1 MVRLLFLSV
10 ENLANKRISRTVEL
24 LSKVLTFGKT
34 QINLVF
40 LSLNRTF
47 ATQKTQKIMIYKY
60 CGHSGVQLPVLSLG
74 LWHNFGSVD
83 DFSVAT
89 QMVVRAFDA
98 GICHFDLANNYGP
111 VPGSAE
117 TNFGRILKNELASHR
132 DEMFISSKA
141 GHDMWQGVYGTG
153 SSRKNLMASCDQ
165 SLRRTGLEYF
175 DVFYSH
181 RYDGVTPVE
190 ETMGALI
197 DLVRQGKALYVGIS
211 KYPPELQQR
220 CYDILKEAHVPC
232 LLSQYRCSMFD
243 PKAKMGNFQIAAD
256 NGSGIICFSPL
267 AQGLLTGKYNNGIP
281 EGSRAARSTG
291 FLQQSQV
298 TPARVEAVKKLAVI
312 AEERGQS
319 IAQMALAWVL
329 SDERVTSCIIG
340 TSSVAQLE
348 NNLATVD
355 NLSFSEEELK
365 KIDTI
370 IRQKELWF

>member
-1 MVRLLFLSV
+1 M
-10 ENLANKRISRTVEL
+10 
-24 LSKVLTFGKT
+24 
-34 QINLVF
+34 
-40 LSLNRTF
+40 
-47 ATQKTQKIMIYKY
+47 
-60 CGHSGVQLPVLSLG
+60 PVLSLG

-89 QMVVRAFDA
+89 QMVVQAFET

-117 TNFGRILKNELASHR
+117 TNFGRILKNQLASHR

-141 GHDMWQGVYGTG
+141 GHDMWPGVYGG
-153 SSRKNLMASCDQ
+153 NSSRKNLIASCDQ
-165 SLRRTGLEYF
+165 SLKRTGLEYF
-175 DVFYSH
+175 DIFYSH
-181 RYDGVTPVE
+181 RYDGVTPIE
-190 ETMGALI
+190 ETMQALI

-211 KYPPELQQR
+211 KYPPELQQQ

-243 PKAKMGNFQIAAD
+243 PKAKQNNFQIATD

-267 AQGLLTGKYNNGIP
+267 AQGLLTGKYDNGIP
-281 EGSRAARSTG
+281 EDSRAAKSTG

-298 TPARVEAVKKLAVI
+298 TPERVEAVKQLALI
-312 AEERGQS
+312 AKERGQS

-329 SDERVTSCIIG
+329 ADKRVTSCIIG

-348 NNLATVD
+348 NNLETLN
-355 NLSFSEEELK
+355 NLTFSNDEIER
-365 KIDTI
+365 INHI
-370 IRQKELWF
+370 INSPILHF

>member
-1 MVRLLFLSV
+1 
-10 ENLANKRISRTVEL
+10 
-24 LSKVLTFGKT
+24 
-34 QINLVF
+34 
-40 LSLNRTF
+40 
-47 ATQKTQKIMIYKY
+47 MIYKY

-111 VPGSAE
+111 MPGSAE
-117 TNFGRILKNELASHR
+117 TNFGRILKNQLASHR
-132 DEMFISSKA
+132 DEMFIASKA
-141 GHDMWQGVYGTG
+141 GHDMWPGVYGTG

-165 SLRRTGLEYF
+165 SLKRAGLEYF
-175 DVFYSH
+175 DIFYSH

-190 ETMGALI
+190 ETMQALI

-211 KYPPELQQR
+211 KYPPELQQK

-232 LLSQYRCSMFD
+232 LLSQYRCSMLD
-243 PKAKMGNFQIAAD
+243 PKAKNNNFQIAAD

-298 TPARVEAVKKLAVI
+298 TPERVEAVKQLAAI

-329 SDERVTSCIIG
+329 ADKRVTSCIIG
-340 TSSVAQLE
+340 TSSVEQLE
-348 NNLATVD
+348 SNLATLD
-355 NLSFSEEELK
+355 KLTFSEEEMTR
-365 KIDTI
+365 INNI
-370 IRQKELWF
+370 IHQPELWF

>member
-1 MVRLLFLSV
+1 MTYRYS
-10 ENLANKRISRTVEL
+10 
-24 LSKVLTFGKT
+24 
-34 QINLVF
+34 
-40 LSLNRTF
+40 
-47 ATQKTQKIMIYKY
+47 
-60 CGHSGVQLPVLSLG
+60 GHSGVQLPVLSLG

-89 QMVVRAFDA
+89 QMVLRAFDA

-111 VPGSAE
+111 EPGSAE
-117 TNFGRILKNELASHR
+117 TNFGRILKNQLASHR
-132 DEMFISSKA
+132 DEMFIASKA
-141 GHDMWQGVYGTG
+141 GHDMWPGVYGTG

-165 SLRRTGLEYF
+165 SLKRTGLDYF
-175 DVFYSH
+175 DIFYSH
-181 RYDGVTPVE
+181 RYDGVTPIE
-190 ETMGALI
+190 ETMQALI

-211 KYPPELQQR
+211 KYPPELQQQ

-243 PKAKMGNFQIAAD
+243 PKAKNNNFQIAAAG
-256 NGSGIICFSPL
+256 GSGIICFSPL

-298 TPARVEAVKKLAVI
+298 TPERVEAVKKLAVI
-312 AEERGQS
+312 AERRGQT

-340 TSSVAQLE
+340 TSSVRQLE
-348 NNLATVD
+348 ANLATLD
-355 NLSFSEEELK
+355 NLTFTPDELAE
-365 KIDTI
+365 IGSI
-370 IRQKELWF
+370 INDPQLWF